1 MEKTN
6 AVVAAFTVTGLFSLL
21 FIEMVATV
29 MIMFQANTDYPNI
42 RIAHNIC
49 KAKFFICSV

>member
-42 RIAHNIC
+42 KIAHNLC
-49 KAKFFICSV
+49 KARTLICSV